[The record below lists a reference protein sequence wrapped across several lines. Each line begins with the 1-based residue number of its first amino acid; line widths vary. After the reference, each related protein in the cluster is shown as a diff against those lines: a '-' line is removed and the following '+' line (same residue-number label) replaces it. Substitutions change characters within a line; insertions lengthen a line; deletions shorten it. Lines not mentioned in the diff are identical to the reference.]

1 MRGLRAGAVTVIWR
15 AYWEKQL
22 TTEGINGSPR
32 HKIWQALRDGPDTA
46 GKIGSTT
53 ARPVHAPCAP
63 CARAPGS
70 SSASDDVFFWLG
82 DFAELRKLA
91 KTPPEKRGTRVA
103 SLTGSQRPARAA
115 ATYNSWR
122 QRFERSP
129 PRRLAERTRW
139 RGATERSATLRLSER
154 CAAPLAS
161 GAAGSAHGPA
171 DQHGQSCRAMPPRRC
186 RGSTSA
192 VSASLRPRIG
202 ATRMPL

>member
-1 MRGLRAGAVTVIWR
+1 MTDGEIRSARQA
-15 AYWEKQL
+15 
-22 TTEGINGSPR
+22 
-32 HKIWQALRDGPDTA
+32 IWQAPADEPDVA
-46 GKIGSTT
+46 VKIDVTGS
-53 ARPVHAPCAP
+53 RPVHAPCAP

-122 QRFERSP
+122 QRFERSA

-139 RGATERSATLRLSER
+139 RGATKRSATLRLSER

-161 GAAGSAHGPA
+161 GAAGSTRGPA

-186 RGSTSA
+186 SGS
-192 VSASLRPRIG
+192 VSVVSVTLRPPIG
-202 ATRMPL
+202 ATPMPL

>member
-1 MRGLRAGAVTVIWR
+1 MDRTA
-15 AYWEKQL
+15 
-22 TTEGINGSPR
+22 
-32 HKIWQALRDGPDTA
+32 DTA
-46 GKIGSTT
+46 GKIETTT

-122 QRFERSP
+122 QRFERSA
-129 PRRLAERTRW
+129 PRKLAERTRW
-139 RGATERSATLRLSER
+139 RGATERSVTLRLSER

-171 DQHGQSCRAMPPRRC
+171 DQHGQYCRAMPPRRC
-186 RGSTSA
+186 RGSASA

-202 ATRMPL
+202 ATRMPLCAAVHSRERARSALPLCTASVPAPESTADACARRRSR